1 MVYYLF
7 RFVILLN
14 LILLLLLFI
23 ELIIM
28 LGIIMIHSL
37 FYLIRNLLDLFV
49 NGGLPLVFFFVLGV
63 GRKRRVSC
71 VSLSYLLFI
80 IYLLYPLYPLDILF
94 IYFKHNHFILIIK
107 I

>member
-14 LILLLLLFI
+14 LILLLLLSI

-28 LGIIMIHSL
+28 LEIIMIHSL

-49 NGGLPLVFFFVLGV
+49 NVGLPLVFFFVLGV
-63 GRKRRVSC
+63 GTRRVSC
-71 VSLSYLLFI
+71 VSLSYLC
-80 IYLLYPLYPLDILF
+80 LLYIYYIYYIIISIRYITLYIS
-94 IYFKHNHFILIIK
+94 NII
-107 I
+107 ISY

>member
-14 LILLLLLFI
+14 LILLLLLSI

-28 LGIIMIHSL
+28 LEIIMIHSL

-49 NGGLPLVFFFVLGV
+49 NVGLPLVFFFVLGV

-71 VSLSYLLFI
+71 VSLSYLC
-80 IYLLYPLYPLDILF
+80 LLYIYYIYYIIISIRYITLYIS
-94 IYFKHNHFILIIK
+94 NII
-107 I
+107 ISY